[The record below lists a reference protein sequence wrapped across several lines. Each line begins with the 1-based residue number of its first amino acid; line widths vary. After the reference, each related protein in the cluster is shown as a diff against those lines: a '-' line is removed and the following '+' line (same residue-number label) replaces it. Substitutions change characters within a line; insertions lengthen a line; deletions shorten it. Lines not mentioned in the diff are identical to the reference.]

1 MTVLPKSIDI
11 YIPRILGD
19 VSVNTIKKAFRSLQL
34 GEVIDIDMHRK
45 KNENSYFY
53 FFAFIK
59 LQLTQ
64 TVPAEQMFMLL
75 EERGIMHM
83 VYDEEACQYWEIKKH
98 IPKNKR
104 PLKDKIKDSCMG
116 FIGNLNNT
124 IMGLTE
130 QDKLDLNN
138 EYNELEKE
146 IFQLTCIA

>member
-1 MTVLPKSIDI
+1 
-11 YIPRILGD
+11 
-19 VSVNTIKKAFRSLQL
+19 
-34 GEVIDIDMHRK
+34 
-45 KNENSYFY
+45 
-53 FFAFIK
+53 
-59 LQLTQ
+59 
-64 TVPAEQMFMLL
+64 
-75 EERGIMHM
+75 M

-104 PLKDKIKDSCMG
+104 PLKDKIKDSCME

-138 EYNELEKE
+138 EYNELERE